1 MCIRD
6 SFQYIVRKSLFS
18 PASLRETVTEAL
30 TVFCKQ
36 FLDDFIQG
44 LPDAEQVA
52 KLYTEAKNIG
62 NVYNVDE
69 NILFTLMSITDAKT
83 EGLESKTI
91 YDLAYT
97 SLLKSLLPTIRRCLV
112 MVKVL
117 HELVKDSENE
127 TMVIDGFDV
136 EEELEFEGLP
146 GFVDKAL
153 RLITDKE
160 SFVDLFK
167 TKQAIV
173 PSHPYLEKIPYE
185 YCGIVKLI
193 DLSNFLNTYVTQSK
207 EIKLREERSQHMKN
221 ADNRLDF
228 KICLTCGVKV
238 HLRADRHEMTKHLNK
253 NCFKSFGAFLMP
265 NSSEVCL
272 HLTQP
277 PSNIFISAPYL
288 NSHGEVGRNA
298 MRRGDLTTLN
308 LKRYEHLNRLWI
320 NNEIPGYISRV
331 MGDEFRVTILSNGF
345 LFAFNREPRP
355 RRVPPTDEDDEDMEE
370 GEEGFFTEENDD
382 MDVDDETGQAANLFG
397 VGAEGIGDGGVRN
410 FFQFFE
416 NFRNTLQPQGNDD
429 EDAPQNPPPILQF
442 LGPQFDGATIIRNT
456 NPRNLDEDDSSEN
469 DDSDEREIW

>member
-1 MCIRD
+1 M
-6 SFQYIVRKSLFS
+6 
-18 PASLRETVTEAL
+18 
-30 TVFCKQ
+30 
-36 FLDDFIQG
+36 
-44 LPDAEQVA
+44 
-52 KLYTEAKNIG
+52 
-62 NVYNVDE
+62 
-69 NILFTLMSITDAKT
+69 
-83 EGLESKTI
+83 
-91 YDLAYT
+91 
-97 SLLKSLLPTIRRCLV
+97 
-112 MVKVL
+112 L

-127 TMVIDGFDV
+127 TLVINGHEV
-136 EEELEFEGLP
+136 EEELEFEDTAE
-146 GFVDKAL
+146 FVNKAL
-153 RLITDKE
+153 KMITEKE
-160 SFVDLFK
+160 SLVDLL
-167 TKQAIV
+167 TTQESIV
-173 PSHPYLEKIPYE
+173 SHPYLENIPYE
-185 YCGIVKLI
+185 YCGIIKLI
-193 DLSNFLNTYVTQSK
+193 DLSKYLNTYVTQSK

-253 NCFKSFGAFLMP
+253 NCFKPFGAFLMP

-355 RRVPPTDEDDEDMEE
+355 RRIPPTDEDDEDMEE
-370 GEEGFFTEENDD
+370 GEDGFFTEGNDE

-397 VGAEGIGDGGVRN
+397 VGAEGIAGGGVRD

-416 NFRNTLQPQGNDD
+416 NFRNTLQPQGNGDD
-429 EDAPQNPPPILQF
+429 DAPQNPPPILQF

-456 NPRNLDEDDSSEN
+456 NPRNLDEDDSDDN